1 MKGRGL
7 WTEADLAWVLLGEE
21 MKEERVQGVWKKRNE
36 IIPLPFYTFLGS
48 APAYGVQL
56 GRRMNKSNVNL

>member
-21 MKEERVQGVWKKRNE
+21 MKEERVQGVE
-36 IIPLPFYTFLGS
+36 EEE
-48 APAYGVQL
+48 
-56 GRRMNKSNVNL
+56 